1 MSYTR
6 RHFISA
12 SAALLCSVMA
22 AGCALE
28 GNAAPLVV
36 CASWPAWET
45 FKQDFVQEDGRVI
58 DVRAGGS
65 TTSEGQAYAL
75 FFALVAD
82 DRKRFDVILN
92 WTQNNLAAGD
102 LTARLMAWQWGE
114 RADHSWGVLDENAA
128 SDADLWLA
136 YTLYQAASYWHD
148 PKLGA
153 LAELIQARIAKQLVV
168 EVQGVGP
175 VLLPGP
181 EGYSLS
187 SGAYKLNPSYQPL
200 FLLSGLAHQVKEGPW
215 AALAKTT
222 MDMYAATTPASLAA
236 DWVTV
241 HAKRGFLLDVKVA
254 KQGGYEAIRVYLWA
268 GMLSAHDPRRA
279 ILLRRLDGMHK
290 VITRDMLPP
299 EKIDVTDGSISGAGP
314 AGFSAALLP
323 ILSAWGDTQAVR
335 LQQTR
340 IVAMGGIPKVYYE
353 RALGMFAQ
361 GWMEQ
366 RYRFESNGSLVLKK
380 VAQCTK

>member
-6 RHFISA
+6 RHFIKS
-12 SAALLCSVMA
+12 SAAMFCSVL

-28 GNAAPLVV
+28 GNAAGLSG
-36 CASWPAWET
+36 CAGWPAWDT

-58 DVRAGGS
+58 DTRMGGS

-82 DRKRFDVILN
+82 DRKHFDVILD
-92 WTQNNLAAGD
+92 WTRNNLAGGD
-102 LTARLMAWQWGE
+102 FTARLMAWKWGE
-114 RADHSWGVLDENAA
+114 RPDHSWGVLDEHAA
-128 SDADLWLA
+128 SDADIWLA
-136 YTLYQAASYWHD
+136 YTLYQASNHWHE

-153 LAELIQARIAKQLVV
+153 LAELLQARIAKELVV
-168 EVQGVGP
+168 DVAGVGP

-181 EGYSLS
+181 QGYSLS

-200 FLLSGLAHQVKEGPW
+200 FLLAGLAHQVKQGPW
-215 AALAKTT
+215 AALAKST
-222 MDMYAATTPASLAA
+222 MDMFAATTPAALAA
-236 DWVTV
+236 DWVV
-241 HAKRGFLLDVKVA
+241 VKPKQGFVIDANVGL
-254 KQGGYEAIRVYLWA
+254 QGGYEAIRVYLWA
-268 GMLSAHDPRRA
+268 GMLSSHDPRRA
-279 ILLRRLDGMHK
+279 ILLRHLAGMRAAIK
-290 VITRDMLPP
+290 RDMLPP
-299 EKIDVTDGSISGAGP
+299 EKIDVTDGKVSGAGP
-314 AGFSAALLP
+314 VGFSAAVLP
-323 ILSAWGDTQAVR
+323 ILSAWGDQQSVH

-353 RALGMFAQ
+353 RALGLFAQ